1 MILSGAF
8 LDDKTAEI
16 LRNGSIRIE
25 VKRSG
30 MLQKMLF
37 TVKRIKI
44 GEHEFVE
51 LYLPRHL
58 ELNEL
63 QRVADETGL
72 PVEAEST
79 RAFPKGKGAVDFMEL

>member
-1 MILSGAF
+1 MIEEKARQIIE
-8 LDDKTAEI
+8 K
-16 LRNGSIRIE
+16 GSIRIE

-37 TVKRIKI
+37 TVKKIKI

-58 ELNEL
+58 ELSEM
-63 QRVADETGL
+63 QRVADEIGL
-72 PVEAEST
+72 PVDTENG
-79 RAFPKGKGAVDFMEL
+79 RAFPSGKGAIDFMEF

>member
-1 MILSGAF
+1 M
-8 LDDKTAEI
+8 DKKIDEI
-16 LRNGSIRIE
+16 LKNGSIRLE

-58 ELNEL
+58 ELSEM
-63 QRVADETGL
+63 QRVAEETGL
-72 PVEAEST
+72 PVET
-79 RAFPKGKGAVDFMEL
+79 DNGRAFPKGKGAVDFMGL

>member
-1 MILSGAF
+1 
-8 LDDKTAEI
+8 LDEKTAEI
-16 LRNGSIRIE
+16 LKRGSIRIE

-58 ELNEL
+58 ELSEL

-72 PVEAEST
+72 PVEAENI
-79 RAFPKGKGAVDFMEL
+79 RAFPKGKGAIDFIGL